1 MAASWQ
7 HLAQIWSGSSAR
19 TNLWSAPPL
28 TPGPS
33 PTLGEPNRILLI
45 FPAFGARTPGW
56 TNSTVKNVRT
66 MNKRPLT
73 TLALCL
79 ILVPQS
85 VLGWGLDVHR
95 LITAKAIDLLP
106 APIRPFFEKHRGF
119 VVEHSVD
126 PDLWRNAGFSEEPP
140 RHFLDLDA
148 YGPYPFRDLPR
159 DRDAAI
165 RKFGRERVER
175 EGQLPWRTAEIYQRL
190 VQAFEQQKAGTNPY
204 SLDDIKF
211 FSAALS
217 HYVGDA
223 HVPFH
228 AAKNYDGQLTSQHGI
243 HSRFETEAV
252 LRFQS
257 WLALRPGSLFAVA
270 SPADFVFDTLLKSFT
285 FVDPILKADREAAL
299 GREEYDEGY
308 FENFFAK
315 VRPIIEQRL
324 SASMTAVASVIVS
337 AWERGGKPELPLEV
351 KRASRKI
358 KRESQ

>member
-1 MAASWQ
+1 MV
-7 HLAQIWSGSSAR
+7 
-19 TNLWSAPPL
+19 
-28 TPGPS
+28 
-33 PTLGEPNRILLI
+33 
-45 FPAFGARTPGW
+45 
-56 TNSTVKNVRT
+56 VKNVRT
-66 MNKRPLT
+66 MNKRPLA

-79 ILVPQS
+79 ILIPQS

-148 YGPYPFRDLPR
+148 YGPYPFHELPR
-159 DRDAAI
+159 VREAAI
-165 RKFGRERVER
+165 KKFGREKVER
-175 EGQLPWRTAEIYQRL
+175 EGQLPWRAAEIYQRL
-190 VQAFEQQKAGTNPY
+190 VQAFEQQRAGTNPY

-217 HYVGDA
+217 HYLADA

-257 WLALRPGSLFAVA
+257 RLTPRPGSLFPVV
-270 SPADFVFDTLLKSFT
+270 SPSDFVFDTLVKSFT
-285 FVDPILKADREAAL
+285 FVDPILEADREAAL
-299 GREEYDEGY
+299 GREEYDDAY
-308 FENFFAK
+308 FETFFAK
-315 VRPIIEQRL
+315 VRPIIELRL
-324 SASMTAVASVIVS
+324 SHSMTAVASVIVS
-337 AWERGGKPELPLEV
+337 AWEKGGKPELPLQV
-351 KRASRKI
+351 QRARRKI
-358 KRESQ
+358 KREGK